1 MGSSSPTDS
10 KDKKKIEYYNEN
22 GIIHNPE
29 PKQISTIPIPL
40 LLLSLIKIKEI
51 KTFLQENR
59 ENIETNGKV
68 KLLKILCDLNKS
80 TKLINDYVNKFNKEF
95 SENIRDLSGLFLY
108 DFVLNQLY
116 SELQN
121 FENKIG
127 NISLK
132 ELFYF
137 NITATCGKCKNC
149 KNNDFILMLN
159 TDMLITEKIEMDLF
173 CKNCKNK
180 TDHLIK
186 INNKPKII
194 ISINEDLQNNRTFEM
209 MMKNQYESICQI
221 YSKSLLYKN
230 FKNCYQYDLDSNTY
244 KKAIKSENKSIVYIY
259 RELTNNIDSENNLN
273 NQNNKNNQAIMSFI
287 MNKNYSQAIMNYLM
301 IKKNNFIRGKMFLV
315 NKEYFDYLL
324 IMNDIDTTN
333 IDSNNFMMLG
343 EKIQSNK
350 LEIMNMNKLIIYDEP
365 EKIIG
370 DVDFVTEEILK
381 NLGFKANEYFNK
393 DVQVIKNDQNQLYQ
407 ILSHNKSIIKLIIQ
421 GNQQKIYLLDKLA
434 IQTLGYLN
442 QNQNINNANQQREIQ
457 AKMINDNQNNNIN
470 NVNNV
475 NNVDSK
481 EDKKEKELKDKMVL
495 IYSSIAKLFIDI
507 DSIKN
512 LINSHIVDEN
522 KFEEY
527 LVISKRIYNLITK
540 IFESNDVYQNE
551 NIVFSSISHM
561 SNIPTLQKNDLI
573 QIYNL
578 FENRK
583 NLLKK
588 ENLLNLDCGS
598 TKTDE
603 EIIAYPKNFILIKE
617 KNLEELLSKLNI
629 KIKPVNQIYKMI
641 LGEGYAFIKDNK
653 TKKNIIFVCKN
664 DNNMVFN
671 VEFLLQYDKDDEFT
685 KEIKKIIKNK
695 GFENY
700 FKERNINLNKKSQ
713 DLINKELEKIGKFEI
728 ILNSN
733 PLLRGLFYSLSNIK
747 NINSYFKP
755 LNNQANVLSYLFSS
769 YIKNNN
775 QNLIQMNKIILE
787 TEEKLKELSN
797 QSLNTFNFKT
807 LIKFIL
813 NTLDNELNKKRRDI
827 NNINIEGYDQSFALN
842 KFKELVNKQNDS
854 IIYKLFCGTIKI
866 TRKFQSCQIENYSHK
881 LFKYLHFKIEK
892 GSPTDINALIESYKS
907 KDKKG
912 KGDCDNCAKKG
923 EDYIKHKEI
932 LIYPEIL
939 IIILDN
945 ENNINI
951 DTKLSLKLKDE
962 DFILIS
968 CITKSDNIDDYNI
981 IYQEKLKYF
990 IYDGNEKKEVGQE
1003 LSDYIKNPF
1012 VLFYKKQKKD
1022 DPSCIME
1029 KDEEYEEDIH
1039 DSVPTF
1045 LKNQMDENNENNID
1059 NNINNDNSITKMMI
1073 QKSFNENQMNNIKTS
1088 IHDTK
1093 IIQNGDNQ
1101 NFNNNN
1107 MNNMNVNE
1115 NNMNNMIINNNLPNN
1130 MNNNMDK
1137 NQNIH
1142 KSLNLPKTN
1151 NEMNWNNNMNPM
1163 DMNNVNQKK
1172 ISQSMNQFNM
1182 PNFNKQMNSQNNNQ
1196 MNLFNNM
1203 NSNNQMNNANMN
1215 QFNNINPQM
1224 NGNNMNNNMMN
1235 PNNMNNMMNPN
1246 NMNNM
1251 INNNNMNN
1259 MINNNM
1265 NNMMNNNNMN
1275 NMMNNMNNNNWNNK
1289 MNNIN
1294 NNNMNNFNNNNMN
1307 NMNNFNN
1314 NMNNMNIISNNNMN
1328 NNMMNN
1334 NFKNNMNFNNNW
1346 NNNMMNQFNQ
1356 NVFNRFNNNNNP
1368 MIMNNNMQNN
1378 NAFQL
1383 NNNQNRFVNQNNNNQ
1398 MLNNNQQ
1405 INPNNFAQNQNQR
1418 PMPVSNPINN
1428 QNNQDNNI
1436 NMNIN
1441 NSANNQMMDNDSESE
1456 NQNDNILSKNEG
1468 EITIYFDF
1476 KNGKQIYIDVNV
1488 KTIFREVINQLK
1500 EKYEWLNNINIKYFL
1515 YNGRTVDINKTCEEN
1530 NIAESAKISII
1541 DE

>member
-1 MGSSSPTDS
+1 MGSTSPKES
-10 KDKKKIEYYNEN
+10 NDKKEIEYYNEN
-22 GIIHNPE
+22 GIIHNPK
-29 PKQISTIPIPL
+29 PQQISTIPIPL

-51 KTFLQENR
+51 KTFLQENQ

-68 KLLKILCDLNKS
+68 KLLKILCNLNKS
-80 TKLINDYVNKFNKEF
+80 TKLINDYVNIFEQEF
-95 SENIRDLSGLFLY
+95 SVYIKDLNGLLLY
-108 DFVLNQLY
+108 DFVLKQLH

-127 NISLK
+127 NISIT

-137 NITATCGKCKNC
+137 NISGTCKICKNW
-149 KNNDFILMLN
+149 KNTDFILMLN
-159 TDMLITEKIEMDLF
+159 TNMLDSDSIQMDLY
-173 CKNCKNK
+173 CEKCKNK
-180 TDHLIK
+180 TDHLIRK
-186 INNKPKII
+186 NNKPKII
-194 ISINEDLQNNRTFEM
+194 ISFNEDLENSRSFEM

-221 YSKSLLYKN
+221 YSKSLVYKN
-230 FKNCYQYDLDSNTY
+230 FNNYYQYELESNTY
-244 KKAIKSENKSIVYIY
+244 KKTIKTENNSIVYIY
-259 RELTNNIDSENNLN
+259 REIPGNIESENI
-273 NQNNKNNQAIMSFI
+273 QNNQAIMSFL

-301 IKKNNFIRGKMFLV
+301 IKKNNLIGGKMFLV

-333 IDSNNFMMLG
+333 IDSNNFMSLE
-343 EKIQSNK
+343 EKIQSNR

-370 DVDFVTEEILK
+370 DVDFVTEDILK
-381 NLGFKANEYFNK
+381 NLGFKANEYLNK
-393 DVQVIKNDQNQLYQ
+393 EVQILKNAQNQLYQ
-407 ILSHNKSIIKLIIQ
+407 ILFHNNSKIKLIIQ

-434 IQTLGYLN
+434 IQTLGNLN
-442 QNQNINNANQQREIQ
+442 QNLNNANQQREIQ
-457 AKMINDNQNNNIN
+457 AKTINDNQNNNIN

-495 IYSSIAKLFIDI
+495 IYSSIAKLFINI

-512 LINSHIVDEN
+512 LINNHIVDEN
-522 KFEEY
+522 QFEEY
-527 LVISKRIYNLITK
+527 LIISKRSYNLITK
-540 IFESNDVYQNE
+540 IFESDDVYHNE
-551 NIVFSSISHM
+551 NIVFSNISHM
-561 SNIPTLQKNDLI
+561 SNIPTLQKNDLV
-573 QIYNL
+573 QRYNL

-588 ENLLNLDCGS
+588 ENLLNLDYGR
-598 TKTDE
+598 TKTAE
-603 EIIAYPKNFILIKE
+603 EIIAYPKDFILIKE

-629 KIKPVNQIYKMI
+629 KIKTANQVYKMI

-664 DNNMVFN
+664 DNNMVFQ

-700 FKERNINLNKKSQ
+700 FKERNINLSKKSQ
-713 DLINKELEKIGKFEI
+713 DLINKEAEKIGKFEI
-728 ILNSN
+728 VLNSN
-733 PLLRGLFYSLSNIK
+733 PLIRGLFYSLSNIK

-797 QSLNTFNFKT
+797 QNLNTFNFKT
-807 LIKFIL
+807 LIKFVL
-813 NTLDNELNKKRRDI
+813 NSLDNELNTKRRDI
-827 NNINIEGYDQSFALN
+827 NINIEGYDQSFAFN
-842 KFKELVNKQNDS
+842 KFKDLVNKQNDS
-854 IIYKLFCGTIKI
+854 IIYKLFYGTIKI
-866 TRKFQSCQIENYSHK
+866 TCKYQTCQIENYSHK

-892 GSPTDINALIESYKS
+892 DSPTDINALIESYKS
-907 KDKKG
+907 RDKKG
-912 KGDCDNCAKKG
+912 KGDCENCAKKG

-939 IIILDN
+939 IIIIDN

-951 DTKLSLKLKDE
+951 DTKLTLKLKDE
-962 DFILIS
+962 DFILLS
-968 CITKSDNIDDYNI
+968 CIAKSENIDDYNI
-981 IYQEKLKYF
+981 IYQANSKYF

-1003 LSDYIKNPF
+1003 LSDYIKNPY

-1022 DPSCIME
+1022 DPSCIAE

-1059 NNINNDNSITKMMI
+1059 NINNDNSITKMMI

-1107 MNNMNVNE
+1107 MNSNE
-1115 NNMNNMIINNNLPNN
+1115 NNMNNMNKSNNLPNN
-1130 MNNNMDK
+1130 MNNNMNK
-1137 NQNIH
+1137 AQNIH
-1142 KSLNLPKTN
+1142 KSFNPPKPN
-1151 NEMNWNNNMNPM
+1151 NQMNWNNNMNLM

-1235 PNNMNNMMNPN
+1235 PNNMNNMMN
-1246 NMNNM
+1246 
-1251 INNNNMNN
+1251 
-1259 MINNNM
+1259 NNNM
-1265 NNMMNNNNMN
+1265 NNMMNNNMN

-1294 NNNMNNFNNNNMN
+1294 NNNFNNNNMN
-1307 NMNNFNN
+1307 NMNNFNNN

-1334 NFKNNMNFNNNW
+1334 NFKNNMNNNNNW
-1346 NNNMMNQFNQ
+1346 NNNSMMNQFNQ
-1356 NVFNRFNNNNNP
+1356 NGFNIFNNNNNP

-1378 NAFQL
+1378 NAFQM
-1383 NNNQNRFVNQNNNNQ
+1383 NNNQNPNRFVNQNNNNI

-1405 INPNNFAQNQNQR
+1405 ISQNNFAQNQNQR

-1428 QNNQDNNI
+1428 QNNQNNNI

-1441 NSANNQMMDNDSESE
+1441 NSANNQMMDNDNESE

-1500 EKYEWLNNINIKYFL
+1500 EKYEWLNNINIKCFL